1 MDKISVIE
9 SIMVKRYNR
18 RKVGRIWGF
27 CWAKGIKQTGENG
40 NPPGL
45 KPDRQKTSFGKHG
58 NKLQVCQNNNS
69 TIFEP
74 ILILF
79 DILNFALPKFDCALI
94 CKRSGA
100 RTTVRQISTNDFQ
113 KPGLIEN
120 NMPHQSYSFEGSPEK
135 RRNVRNKF

>member
-1 MDKISVIE
+1 MDFGWTKFQAL
-9 SIMVKRYNR
+9 NR
-18 RKVGRIWGF
+18 LWSKDITVAKWGEFGVF
-27 CWAKGIKQTGENG
+27 CRPKGANQTDENG

-79 DILNFALPKFDCALI
+79 DILNFALPNFNCALI

-100 RTTVRQISTNDFQ
+100 KTTVRQISTTDYQ
-113 KPGLIEN
+113 KLGLIEKN
-120 NMPHQSYSFEGSPEK
+120 TPHP
-135 RRNVRNKF
+135 